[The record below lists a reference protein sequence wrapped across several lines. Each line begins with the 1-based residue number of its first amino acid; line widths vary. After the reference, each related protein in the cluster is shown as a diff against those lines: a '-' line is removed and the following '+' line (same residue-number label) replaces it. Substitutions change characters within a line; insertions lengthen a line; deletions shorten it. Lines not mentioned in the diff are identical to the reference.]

1 MRRVMFLLRKELIEL
16 GQNPRLLPVVLV
28 APVLQLI
35 VLGYAATTDVKNVP
49 VVVADADRSAES
61 LALIERFDRSRYFS
75 VTAVVTT
82 TDQIREYLDGNRAW
96 LALAIPTGFERAVR
110 NNRPA
115 VVQIVADGSD
125 ASSTTIALG
134 YAQSL
139 VAAYS
144 QDLSAVRLAA
154 AGRRAGAIS
163 AEVRIWFNPRL
174 ESKDFMV
181 PGVLALLLMVIT
193 SVLTAMAIVGEKEL
207 GTYEQLSVTP
217 LRRWEIIVGKLLPYA
232 LIGMV
237 DVFLVV
243 GLAVLWFEVPLRGS
257 LALLFLLSLVYLLNT
272 LGIGLFVST
281 ISGTQQQAM
290 LTTAFFF
297 VVPML
302 YLSGF
307 IFPVE
312 NMPRLIQPLC
322 YCIPLT
328 YYLVIVRGIFLKGLG
343 LATLWPQALALL
355 GMGLAILT
363 LATLRAQKRQA

>member
-1 MRRVMFLLRKELIEL
+1 MRRVMFLLRKELIEVR
-16 GQNPRLLPVVLV
+16 QNPRLLPVVLV
-28 APVLQLI
+28 APLLQLVI
-35 VLGYAATTDVKNVP
+35 LGYAATTDVRNVP

-61 LALIERFDRSRYFS
+61 RTLIERFDRSRYFS
-75 VTAVVTT
+75 IAAVLTS

-96 LALAIPTGFERAVR
+96 LALAIPAGYERAVR
-110 NNRPA
+110 NGSPA

-125 ASSTTIALG
+125 ANSTTIALG
-134 YAQSL
+134 YAQNL
-139 VAAYS
+139 VAAYAR
-144 QDLSAVRLAA
+144 DIVAARLAA
-154 AGRRAGAIS
+154 ARQPLGSIN
-163 AEVRIWFNPRL
+163 AEIRIWFNPQL

-207 GTYEQLSVTP
+207 GTYDQLSVTP
-217 LRRWEIIVGKLLPYA
+217 LKRWEIIVGKLLPYA

-243 GLAVLWFEVPLRGS
+243 GVAVFWFQVPLRGS
-257 LALLFLLSLVYLLNT
+257 LVLLFALSLVYLLNT

-281 ISGTQQQAM
+281 ISNTQQQAM

-297 VVPML
+297 IVPML

-307 IFPVE
+307 IFPIE
-312 NMPRLIQPLC
+312 NMPSVIQPLS

-343 LATLWPQALALL
+343 VTTLWPQALALL
-355 GMGLAILT
+355 GLGLAILT